1 MDGSIMGIFWFPT
14 IVCCCWACGGRR
26 TTGLLAST
34 GRGGREIT
42 EPVGDI
48 MKSLP
53 IDDRRLIAMLGE

>member
-1 MDGSIMGIFWFPT
+1 MDGSIIGMLWFAT
-14 IVCCCWACGGRR
+14 IVGCCCACGGRR

-34 GRGGREIT
+34 GRGGREMT

-48 MKSLP
+48 IKSLP